1 MTCWRRLKEWN
12 DAGVWNRLHHV
23 LLDELHDSGQI
34 DWSRAAVDSSARA
47 GQRGGEQTGPSPVDR
62 SRKASKHHVICAGNG
77 IPLAATV
84 TAANCHDVTQLL
96 ELVDRVVPVGAH
108 GKFRP
113 QALLAD
119 RAYDSRGHRAE
130 LRARG
135 ITPKIAKRH
144 TDPGSG
150 LGRERWVIERT
161 FSWLHNHRRLAR
173 RYDRRADTHE
183 AFLTIGCA
191 LICHQHLTHHANS
204 F

>member
-1 MTCWRRLKEWN
+1 
-12 DAGVWNRLHHV
+12 
-23 LLDELHDSGQI
+23 
-34 DWSRAAVDSSARA
+34 
-47 GQRGGEQTGPSPVDR
+47 
-62 SRKASKHHVICAGNG
+62 VICAGNG

-119 RAYDSRGHRAE
+119 RAYDSRRHRAE

-144 TDPGSG
+144 TDHASG

-173 RYDRRADTHE
+173 RYDRRADIHE

-191 LICHQHLTHHANS
+191 LICHQHLARHANS